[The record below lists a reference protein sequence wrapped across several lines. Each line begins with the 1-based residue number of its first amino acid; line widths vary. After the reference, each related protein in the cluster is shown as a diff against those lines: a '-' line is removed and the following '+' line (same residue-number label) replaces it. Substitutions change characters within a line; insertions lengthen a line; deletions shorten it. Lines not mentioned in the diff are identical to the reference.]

1 MNDTP
6 SAELRVALVTGAG
19 SGIGRRTAVAL
30 GRAGFSVVLADL
42 NENTAQ
48 EAAGEVVA
56 AGARAS
62 VVLADVSDA
71 DSVRSLFEQVREEF
85 GRLDVLF
92 NNAGIGAPRKPLEDL
107 SDDEWQSCVDTNVS
121 GVFYCI
127 REAFRLM
134 KDQDPRGG
142 RIINNGSISA
152 HVPRPDAA
160 PYNATKAAVCG
171 LTKSAAVEGRKY
183 DIACG
188 QIDIGNALTKQTYKV
203 EEGMMQANGSMQPEP
218 TIDPDDVADAVVY
231 MANLPL
237 STNVLSLTVMATKMP
252 YVGRG

>member
-1 MNDTP
+1 MNATSSVDP
-6 SAELRVALVTGAG
+6 RVALVTGAG
-19 SGIGRRTAVAL
+19 SGIGRRTAVSL
-30 GRAGFSVVLADL
+30 GRAGFSLALTDR
-42 NENTAQ
+42 NENLLQ

-62 VVLADVSDA
+62 TVPSDVSDA
-71 DSVRSLFEQVREEF
+71 DSVRSLFEHVREEF

-107 SDDEWQSCVDTNVS
+107 SDDEWHSVIDTNLS
-121 GVFYCI
+121 GVFYCT

-134 KDQDPRGG
+134 KAQDPRGG

-152 HVPRPDAA
+152 HIPRPDAA
-160 PYNATKAAVCG
+160 PYNATKSAVSG
-171 LTKSAAVEGRKY
+171 LTKSAALEGRKY

-188 QIDIGNALTKQTYKV
+188 QIDIGNALTKQTDV
-203 EEGMMQANGSMQPEP
+203 VSAGMMQANGSIQAEP
-218 TIDPDDVADAVVY
+218 TMDPENVAEAVVY

-237 STNVLSLTVMATKMP
+237 SANVLTMTVMATNMP